1 MKWTTSGT
9 RFFFPT
15 MQTGD
20 CKTHGT
26 QGSSAK
32 SKEITEDGHVALAEL
47 AESFGWSLGDV
58 APDEELSESLEI
70 SILPEATS
78 AILTKAIDDLGKAM
92 KASDLLIGKVELAGR
107 GQLGPF
113 ALELIGQLRAEIEGA
128 DEQVSDMKFI
138 AKFKK
143 GPRGQHLSSGT
154 IKDAIANAASR
165 LRDLQDRWK
174 AVRGISA
181 GVKREPTED

>member
-1 MKWTTSGT
+1 
-9 RFFFPT
+9 
-15 MQTGD
+15 
-20 CKTHGT
+20 
-26 QGSSAK
+26 
-32 SKEITEDGHVALAEL
+32 
-47 AESFGWSLGDV
+47 
-58 APDEELSESLEI
+58 
-70 SILPEATS
+70 
-78 AILTKAIDDLGKAM
+78 
-92 KASDLLIGKVELAGR
+92 
-107 GQLGPF
+107 
-113 ALELIGQLRAEIEGA
+113 
-128 DEQVSDMKFI
+128 MKFI